1 MLEMINKNNISSI
14 WLNNDNGQTD
24 DRYAVSV
31 ISSPS
36 ESKWL
41 WYKHNISSH
50 SEMNHDNYIQPL
62 SLQTSAIFRNWELS
76 TLDSKGI
83 LRRMSND

>member
-1 MLEMINKNNISSI
+1 MLEMINENNISSI

-24 DRYAVSV
+24 DIYAVSV

-41 WYKHNISSH
+41 WSKHNISSH

-62 SLQTSAIFRNWELS
+62 SLQTLAIFRNFEFS

-83 LRRMSND
+83 

>member
-50 SEMNHDNYIQPL
+50 SEMNHDNYIQQPLSL
-62 SLQTSAIFRNWELS
+62 SLQTLAIFRNFEFS

-83 LRRMSND
+83 

>member
-1 MLEMINKNNISSI
+1 MIMDKA
-14 WLNNDNGQTD
+14 D
-24 DRYAVSV
+24 DKYAVSV

-62 SLQTSAIFRNWELS
+62 SLSL
-76 TLDSKGI
+76 
-83 LRRMSND
+83 